1 MESSNNSNGMG
12 FMSWLALL
20 LIAAKLFGVIKW
32 SWWLVLLPVWI
43 WLAFM
48 AIVLVILGVAHLIYK

>member
-1 MESSNNSNGMG
+1 MESNNNSNGMG

-20 LIAAKLFGVIKW
+20 LIAAKLFGVINW